1 MDFESTVT
9 RLTKDLMKDFGL
21 KEFQAAALAGNL
33 AFESGNFKQL
43 QEVKP
48 LIPGSK
54 GGYGFAQWTGERR
67 KQFENYIDGEAPG
80 SQKQPI
86 NPASYAANYGFLKKE
101 FTDKNNKELKSI
113 GINTIK
119 RLKKTKNIED
129 ANYLVYDYFLRP
141 DSEYTHADQRLDR
154 SKEVYNMLFS
164 DTAPKE
170 SIRPQMRPQKQEVPA
185 VAAVPQQVVPQQV
198 DPLAIEQAVMEASAT
213 PVPPPS
219 QPAIQQVP
227 LRPTGGVIPF
237 KLDEFNQGTSE
248 VMPRR
253 YADGT
258 AEVIPEWLKSYSQ
271 ETQDAYLR
279 RQNTI
284 QERDRNIA
292 ISRQRENDLNS
303 YPIVDLQATG
313 PVPGDMRGSPQG
325 FAGLSDQQISQ
336 AFNEMS
342 ADRSA
347 FNPVVPPYVPQPGD
361 MLGYPKGQFRNS
373 FGQMVQAAQENRAD
387 MSAFNPVV
395 PPLVPDSALPTVPA
409 GFAGDQAPMGEG
421 LDLTQMSMNDLQ
433 VLSKRSPSL
442 VPIIR
447 QEITRRKGRKM
458 DVARGDDGRNRV
470 PSNYIA
476 DPRVKPYL
484 QPGMTYT
491 VDGNQVRYDPTVP
504 PTNFY
509 DEAGINRETVLND
522 MPANSY
528 RTMQEAPLIELMN
541 NGDELAAQEVI
552 RRNDQ
557 ANLNDIKV
565 KELRDSGDT
574 TVVPPNRPQI
584 TTELSPDIYEEQKQL
599 DNVPDPATDNR
610 EKVINDLELS
620 NNSGLNTSNDGQV
633 TNQNGE
639 VVKELTPAQVE
650 DEANNAGSSIGDLL
664 GKLGPIFKALFG
676 LETQDMTR
684 ALGFYLMSRASGA
697 SHEGSMRW
705 AGGTV
710 LKQAEARNIRN
721 SSRADAAAKAFTDI
735 AGNYTKEAAS
745 KIRNALAKGN
755 MVEAQALMDDAKNKT
770 VRGKLGI
777 DPNATGTFYM
787 MPGYTKA
794 VEVFEGTGGNRYT
807 KVTVNENGKTV
818 EKYIPISSQDM
829 GSLRERNQDDD
840 ITSYLAAVRSHVNT
854 MNPELFKEEYT
865 DDKGNIVRPDGI
877 FSGRSKAGVTEDIM
891 KISKQQGEKGL
902 PDDPREIMLMVSKAA
917 ELAESMGVKKI
928 NAETLF
934 EMQLIGGDIL
944 FDQSKISKDGELVP
958 ASKIK
963 SFTTD
968 FQDILGNDRSLI
980 GTTMN
985 TAAKSFNPE
994 MTIDSIKSTDNYNKL
1009 SSEQKSKID
1018 SAPSAFMALALLT
1031 AYENKPNK

>member
-54 GGYGFAQWTGERR
+54 GGYGFAQWTDGRR

-101 FTDKNNKELKSI
+101 FTDKNNKELGSI

-141 DSEYTHADQRLDR
+141 DSRYTHADQRLDR
-154 SKEVYNMLFS
+154 SKKVYNMLFSDS

-185 VAAVPQQVVPQQV
+185 VVAVPQQVVPQQV
-198 DPLAIEQAVMEASAT
+198 EPLAIEQAVMEASAT
-213 PVPPPS
+213 PMPPPP

-227 LRPTGGVIPF
+227 LSPAGGIIPLR
-237 KLDEFNQGTSE
+237 LDELNQGTSE
-248 VMPRR
+248 VMPRS

-258 AEVIPEWLKSYSQ
+258 GFVDYFKNLFK
-271 ETQDAYLR
+271 
-279 RQNTI
+279 
-284 QERDRNIA
+284 
-292 ISRQRENDLNS
+292 ND
-303 YPIVDLQATG
+303 YQ

-325 FAGLSDQQISQ
+325 VMGISNQQLIQ
-336 AFNEMS
+336 ANNEMD
-342 ADRSA
+342 ADMSA
-347 FNPVVPPYVPQPGD
+347 FNPVVPAYVPQPGD

-373 FGQMVQAAQENRAD
+373 TGQMVQAAQENRAD

-395 PPLVPDSALPTVPA
+395 PPLVPESALPTVPS

-447 QEITRRKGRKM
+447 QEITRRNTNTAGRNM
-458 DVARGDDGRNRV
+458 DIAMGDDGRNRV

-491 VDGNQVRYDPTVP
+491 VDGNQVRYDPTIP

-509 DEAGINRETVLND
+509 DEAGINRERVLNS
-522 MPANSY
+522 MPNNSY
-528 RTMQEAPLIELMN
+528 RTMEEGPLIDLMN
-541 NGDELAAQEVI
+541 EGDELAAQEVI

-557 ANLNDIKV
+557 ANLNDIKL

-574 TVVPPNRPQI
+574 KVVPPNRPQI

-599 DNVPDPATDNR
+599 DNVPDPAMDNR

-620 NNSGLNTSNDGQV
+620 NNSGLNTSNDGKV
-633 TNQNGE
+633 KNQNGA
-639 VVKELTPAQVE
+639 VVKELTAPQVNAA
-650 DEANNAGSSIGDLL
+650 ANAVGSDTDTLL
-664 GKLGPIFKALFG
+664 GKLGPIFKSLFG

-710 LKQAEARNIRN
+710 LKQAEARSIRD
-721 SSRADAAAKAFTDI
+721 SSRADAAAKAFTAV

-755 MVEAQALMDDAKNKT
+755 MVEAQALMDDANSKT
-770 VRGKLGI
+770 TRGKLGI

-807 KVTVNENGKTV
+807 KVTSTENGKTV
-818 EKYIPISSQDM
+818 EKYVPISSEQM

-854 MNPELFKEEYT
+854 MNPDLFKEEYK

-891 KISKQQGEKGL
+891 KISRQQGEKGL

-968 FQDILGNDRSLI
+968 FQDILGNDRRLI

-994 MTIDSIKSTDNYNKL
+994 MTIDSIKATDNYNKL